1 MFPLDRSIGVT
12 HETAP
17 LGVTVSQLLLLV
29 GHLDDTPGFDT
40 PRERFRRFLIER
52 VNDSRLVRSFV
63 EQCQRS
69 IGEQHH
75 RALQDG
81 IALLGRFLGFET
93 EFGTYQRLAGA
104 VKFDGQWLSRRRLH
118 VVLEVRTDQTPRP
131 DLDSLARSVSALTLA
146 THLDPDVRRIGLC
159 VVTPLYAGRRLEDV
173 PAADGYQD
181 LRVISSR
188 SLLWL
193 ADMVGSGRL
202 KHDDVVR
209 LLTPTPVL
217 DPMVDMLNR
226 LANGEVQ
233 IPLSFPIASR
243 SGSDYWVG
251 FVLGDAMAS
260 PEQIVESV
268 IAKRQVIGASFVSGL
283 QGGVH
288 SDDYV
293 CFFLPGKGVVGHAQV
308 AMLLEDRG
316 DLIRES
322 NRFSRLMRLKN
333 LMLYDTPVPMDVVT
347 ELHLSA
353 GIRDVGAAGTVLAPL
368 TKQEFLKCTLFRD
381 EPAPE
386 AGVPTTISE
395 TSRSPESLPQAEP

>member
-1 MFPLDRSIGVT
+1 VFPTASGADATR
-12 HETAP
+12 ETAS

-40 PRERFRRFLIER
+40 PRERFRRFLIDR
-52 VNDSRLVRSFV
+52 VTDSHLIRSFV

-104 VKFDGQWLSRRRLH
+104 IKFDGQWLSRRRLH

-131 DLDSLARSVSALTLA
+131 DLDSLARSLAALTLT
-146 THLDPDVRRIGLC
+146 THLDPEARRVGLC
-159 VVTPLYAGRRLEDV
+159 VVTPLYAGRRLEEV
-173 PAADGYQD
+173 PAADGHQD

-193 ADMVGSGRL
+193 ADMVGNGRL

-209 LLTPTPVL
+209 LLTPASLL
-217 DPMVDMLNR
+217 DPMVDMLDR

-233 IPLSFPIASR
+233 IPLTFPLPSR

-268 IAKRQVIGASFVSGL
+268 IAKRQVLGASFAGGL
-283 QGGVH
+283 ESGVH
-288 SDDYV
+288 TDDWL

-322 NRFSRLMRLKN
+322 NRFSRLLRLKN
-333 LMLYDTPVPMDVVT
+333 LVLYDAPVPMDVVT

-353 GIRDVGAAGTVLAPL
+353 GIRNVGAAGTVLAPL
-368 TKQEFLKCTLFRD
+368 TKQEFLKCTLFRE
-381 EPAPE
+381 EPPDRVSAS
-386 AGVPTTISE
+386 VSE
-395 TSRSPESLPQAEP
+395 TSRSTESLPQAEP